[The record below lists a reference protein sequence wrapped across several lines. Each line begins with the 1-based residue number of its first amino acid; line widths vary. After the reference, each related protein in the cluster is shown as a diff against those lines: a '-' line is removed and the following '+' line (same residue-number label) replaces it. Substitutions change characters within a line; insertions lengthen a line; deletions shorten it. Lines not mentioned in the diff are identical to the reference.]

1 MLAFFALR
9 GGGYG
14 PEKRKNKAI
23 PCELESMWFVLRW
36 VSREREA
43 RGRTS
48 HLDAS
53 YARSSFPSH
62 PMLHYGR
69 VCACIPRRDIPPSNS
84 AGSFSSPSRLC
95 AAPSLRVPRTRLQRY
110 SLCSRLRP
118 TRPMSPRRPAQ
129 STRSVLSPIV
139 RPTPLT
145 RPWPVEPPTVP
156 FPIIPI
162 DISSTWVCPWCF
174 VGTTPTG
181 VAFRQSHVR
190 HRAGPSRR
198 DVPRETI
205 HRIAVRQRNKCFT

>member
-1 MLAFFALR
+1 MHSAKGHTAVEQRWQLQLA
-9 GGGYG
+9 
-14 PEKRKNKAI
+14 
-23 PCELESMWFVLRW
+23 
-36 VSREREA
+36 
-43 RGRTS
+43 
-48 HLDAS
+48 
-53 YARSSFPSH
+53 
-62 PMLHYGR
+62 
-69 VCACIPRRDIPPSNS
+69 
-84 AGSFSSPSRLC
+84 SRLC

-174 VGTTPTG
+174 VGVVPTG

-190 HRAGPSRR
+190 HRAGLSRR

-205 HRIAVRQRNKCFT
+205 HALQCDKGTNVHVKHPVAEHEAKRGSLSWGRAPADGRRA

>member
-1 MLAFFALR
+1 MRIFCMMGA
-9 GGGYG
+9 
-14 PEKRKNKAI
+14 
-23 PCELESMWFVLRW
+23 
-36 VSREREA
+36 
-43 RGRTS
+43 
-48 HLDAS
+48 
-53 YARSSFPSH
+53 
-62 PMLHYGR
+62 LHYGR

-174 VGTTPTG
+174 VGVVPTG